1 MDLQKYRS
9 GAMRP
14 LRDFFDSDDF
24 FNNNWLNRYSNL
36 PAVNIAESD
45 KEFMIDLAAPGF
57 KKEDFKIKVDEGVI
71 TISAETKSENKEQ
84 KKEYTRQ
91 EYNYSSFTRSFR
103 LPENVKEDNIQAKY
117 EDGML
122 KLSLPKSKTETKATK
137 EITVS

>member
-1 MDLQKYRS
+1 
-9 GAMRP
+9 MRP
-14 LRDFFDSDDF
+14 FHDFFDSDDL
-24 FNNNWLNRYSNL
+24 FNNNWLNRYANL

-45 KEFMIDLAAPGF
+45 KDFMIDLAAPGF

-71 TISAETKSENKEQ
+71 TISAESKSENKEE

-122 KLSLPKSKTETKATK
+122 KLSLPKSKTETKVTK
-137 EITVS
+137 EIRVS

>member
-1 MDLQKYRS
+1 MDIQKYRS

-14 LRDFFDSDDF
+14 FHDFFDSDDL
-24 FNNNWLNRYSNL
+24 FNNNWLNRYANL

-45 KEFMIDLAAPGF
+45 KDFMIDLAAPGF

-71 TISAETKSENKEQ
+71 TISAESKSENKEE

-122 KLSLPKSKTETKATK
+122 KLSLPKSKTETKVTK
-137 EITVS
+137 EIRVS